1 MDVLSTGGIV
11 NQALNSLGLD
21 SIFFLGD
28 NRYFRTTA
36 IWSDIWKNF
45 GYGAIVYLAAIL
57 GIDTE
62 LYEAARIDG
71 AGRWQQTWHVTLP
84 GMRMIIVLML
94 VMSLGNVL
102 NAGFDQIFNLYSPAV
117 YESGDII
124 DTFVYRMGVIDAQY
138 GPATAV
144 GMFKSVVSTIFISVS
159 YSWHISLR
167 ITAFSKEDGMQKK
180 TVSRIV
186 FEIINYC
193 IMFLLTA
200 VCLLPVIHVLALSFS
215 SNTAAA
221 AGLVKLLPVEFTT
234 YSYQYVAGRKEFW
247 NAVLRS
253 LQRVGIGVPLSMLLT
268 ILIAYPL
275 SKEADRFRF
284 RTVYVWLFFFTM
296 LFSGGLIPGYI
307 LIQNLK
313 MMDSIWALI
322 LPIAV
327 SVYNVVLMLNF
338 FRGIPRELEEAA
350 QIDGAGHLQ
359 TCFRIY
365 VPCALPSIA
374 TISLFTFV
382 GHWNSWFDGLL
393 FSNFSQN
400 YPLASYLQ
408 TVVVKRDMALI
419 GAGDLQAPPEHFR
432 QDCQM
437 RPDFH
442 GHAARAGGIS
452 VRAEIFREGN
462 RGWLREGVRIE

>member
-1 MDVLSTGGIV
+1 MKKKGYKRKYNAAMFRRELPLHFMILPGLALVLLFSYVPMGGLVMAFQDFIPSKGLFWNQKWCGLENFRFVFSLPGFNRALQNTIIIAFWKIVLGLLVPIVFALLLNEIRSVRVSKFVQTICYLPYFMSWVILGGILVDVLSTGGIV

-159 YSWHISLR
+159 YFLAYKFADYR
-167 ITAFSKEDGMQKK
+167 IF
-180 TVSRIV
+180 
-186 FEIINYC
+186 
-193 IMFLLTA
+193 
-200 VCLLPVIHVLALSFS
+200 
-215 SNTAAA
+215 
-221 AGLVKLLPVEFTT
+221 
-234 YSYQYVAGRKEFW
+234 
-247 NAVLRS
+247 
-253 LQRVGIGVPLSMLLT
+253 
-268 ILIAYPL
+268 
-275 SKEADRFRF
+275 
-284 RTVYVWLFFFTM
+284 
-296 LFSGGLIPGYI
+296 
-307 LIQNLK
+307 
-313 MMDSIWALI
+313 
-322 LPIAV
+322 
-327 SVYNVVLMLNF
+327 
-338 FRGIPRELEEAA
+338 
-350 QIDGAGHLQ
+350 
-359 TCFRIY
+359 
-365 VPCALPSIA
+365 
-374 TISLFTFV
+374 
-382 GHWNSWFDGLL
+382 
-393 FSNFSQN
+393 
-400 YPLASYLQ
+400 
-408 TVVVKRDMALI
+408 
-419 GAGDLQAPPEHFR
+419 
-432 QDCQM
+432 
-437 RPDFH
+437 
-442 GHAARAGGIS
+442 
-452 VRAEIFREGN
+452 
-462 RGWLREGVRIE
+462 